1 MNKKT
6 TYSLDQDTQFSILFD
21 KHYQRLYNYAY
32 KLLNDISTS
41 EELVQET
48 FIKLWE
54 QYHKI
59 DKSHRAI
66 ESFLIVTLKNKII
79 DNFRKYQTRE
89 KHNNLYSLYSDILS
103 EINTQWDLLQQI
115 DIIYE
120 NLDQKTRDI
129 FQLSRNEGLTYKEIA
144 IKKNISIKTVELHIS
159 TALIAFRKG
168 LKDYF

>member
-32 KLLNDISTS
+32 KLLNDVSTS

>member
-1 MNKKT
+1 MNKKS
-6 TYSLDQDTQFSILFD
+6 TYSLAQEAQFSILFD
-21 KHYQRLYNYAY
+21 KQYKRLYNYAY
-32 KLLNDISTS
+32 KLLNDTSNS
-41 EELVQET
+41 EELVQDA

-54 QYHKI
+54 HYPKI

-79 DNFRKYQTRE
+79 DHFRKNQTRE
-89 KHNNLYSLYSDILS
+89 KHTNLYRLNADILS

-120 NLDQKTRDI
+120 NLEQRTRDI
-129 FQLSRNEGLTYKEIA
+129 FKLSRNEGLTYKEIS

-159 TALIAFRKG
+159 TALIAFREG
-168 LKDYF
+168 LKDYL

>member
-1 MNKKT
+1 MNT
-6 TYSLDQDTQFSILFD
+6 PPTYSLDQEAQFSILFD

-32 KLLNDISTS
+32 KLLNDIYTS
-41 EELVQET
+41 EEFVQET

-54 QYHKI
+54 HYHKI

-79 DNFRKYQTRE
+79 DHFRKNQTRE
-89 KHNNLYSLYSDILS
+89 KHNNLYSLYSDILT
-103 EINTQWDLLQQI
+103 ETNTQWDLLQQI

-120 NLDQKTRDI
+120 NLEQKTRDI
-129 FQLSRNEGLTYKEIA
+129 FQLSRNEGLTYKEISV
-144 IKKNISIKTVELHIS
+144 KKNISIKTVELHIS

-168 LKDYF
+168 LKEYL